1 MPALHS
7 YLSDPDILKPDKCV
21 SYGYK
26 PLRWEVIKEDFKRK
40 SKRTP
45 RKKVKFKPGEEN
57 TLSTKKKAS
66 FKKK

>member
-1 MPALHS
+1 MRFVLIKTS
-7 YLSDPDILKPDKCV
+7 EV
-21 SYGYK
+21 
-26 PLRWEVIKEDFKRK
+26 EVIKEDFKRK
-40 SKRTP
+40 SKKTP